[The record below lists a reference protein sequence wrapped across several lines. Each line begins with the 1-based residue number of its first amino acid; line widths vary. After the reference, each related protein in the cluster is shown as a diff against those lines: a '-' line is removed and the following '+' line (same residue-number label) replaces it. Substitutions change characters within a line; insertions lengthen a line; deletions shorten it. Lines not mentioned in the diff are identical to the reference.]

1 MIYNKILE
9 PVHTHGRFFGFLLR
23 QRANFYNVPLTFSI
37 QPRSRM
43 IHRNYLATFLTI
55 LLIGTIPT
63 TLLSYNNP
71 GLEITIFSTYS
82 IAYAAATDKPQTDNG
97 DDQSGS
103 SESSSD
109 TIPSVTSVEK
119 LQQKVRELMLEA
131 SNAKIRAAKA
141 TNAAGNATEDAES
154 LSSIAVEADKDARR
168 LLKSVEDVE
177 KQEQNNNETT
187 NAQEQNNANNYDDG
201 ELSAALSEAKE
212 KRKAANLAEKDARE
226 LSDKADSL
234 NEAAKRAERLA
245 SAAQKELEHAISDYS
260 GSIEKASTNA
270 ADANAKANSDLK
282 KDGNMIDSVDSN
294 DGQTDK
300 RSTKVQNDIS
310 SILVDQGG
318 STVGVPIKENAS
330 NELDVGEVNKQIG
343 NIAVSDN
350 EVSND
355 LLEIDPFSNT
365 TNDNNDNNTPTSISS
380 SANNTVEFEGN
391 VDCKVILDSEITTS
405 TASPGDSAVSTS
417 RNIQN
422 DGKDGGC
429 NPQIS
434 ASGRYQ
440 YNVWSEG
447 DEDNRY
453 ILFKRSVNNRAFE
466 NPITLSG
473 DIPSA
478 VFNPKVTTEGD
489 NVYVVWQGD
498 SESGNQDI
506 LMRKSE
512 NNGQSFGDV
521 INLSNDRAGSGNPEI
536 NVNSSNV
543 YVVWDG
549 TTPGNNDIYLR
560 KSMNNGTDFDK
571 VKNLSTNEGVS
582 YEPKVVLDKKGLEIY
597 WRDYRNGHEEILA
610 KKSLNEGRTFEIMKN
625 LDKEVLDLWK
635 DRSISAGRS

>member
-1 MIYNKILE
+1 MIYDKNLE
-9 PVHTHGRFFGFLLR
+9 PVHTHGRFFGFLIR
-23 QRANFYNVPLTFSI
+23 QRANFYNVPLTFPI

-43 IHRNYLATFLTI
+43 IYRNYLATFLTI

-63 TLLSYNNP
+63 TLLSYNNS
-71 GLEITIFSTYS
+71 GLEITISSTYS

-97 DDQSGS
+97 DDQGGS
-103 SESSSD
+103 SESISD
-109 TIPSVTSVEK
+109 TMPSVTTVEK
-119 LQQKVRELMLEA
+119 LQQKVRELILEA
-131 SNAKIRAAKA
+131 GNAKIRAAKA
-141 TNAAGNATEDAES
+141 TSAAGNATEDAES

-187 NAQEQNNANNYDDG
+187 NAQEQNNANNYDDS

-282 KDGNMIDSVDSN
+282 KDGNMIDAVDSN

-310 SILVDQGG
+310 SVLVDQGG
-318 STVGVPIKENAS
+318 STVEVPIKENAS
-330 NELDVGEVNKQIG
+330 DELDVGEVNKQIG

-365 TNDNNDNNTPTSISS
+365 TNDNNITPTSISS
-380 SANNTVEFEGN
+380 SANNTFEFEGN
-391 VDCKVILDSEITTS
+391 VDCKVILDSEITTAI
-405 TASPGDSAVSTS
+405 ASPGDSTVSTS
-417 RNIQN
+417 SNTQN

-473 DIPSA
+473 NIPSA

-489 NVYVVWQGD
+489 IVYVVWQGD

-536 NVNSSNV
+536 RVNSSNV

-549 TTPGNNDIYLR
+549 TTPGSNDIYLR
-560 KSMNNGTDFDK
+560 KSVNNGTDFGK
-571 VKNLSTNEGVS
+571 VKNLSTNDGVS
-582 YEPKVVLDKKGLEIY
+582 YEPKVVLNKKGVEIY
-597 WRDYRNGHEEILA
+597 WRDYRDGHEEILA
-610 KKSLNEGRTFEIMKN
+610 RKTLNEGRTFEAMKN
-625 LDKEVLDLWK
+625 IDKDVLDLWK
-635 DRSISAGRS
+635 DRNAGRNRALN

>member
-1 MIYNKILE
+1 MIYNKTLE
-9 PVHTHGRFFGFLLR
+9 PVHTHGRFFGFLFR
-23 QRANFYNVPLTFSI
+23 QRANFYNVPLTFPI

-63 TLLSYNNP
+63 TLLSYNNS

-82 IAYAAATDKPQTDNG
+82 IAYAATDKPQTDNG
-97 DDQSGS
+97 DDQGGS

-109 TIPSVTSVEK
+109 TMPSVTTVEK

-310 SILVDQGG
+310 SLLVDQGG

-330 NELDVGEVNKQIG
+330 DELDVGEVNKQIG

-365 TNDNNDNNTPTSISS
+365 TNDDNNNNTPTSISS

-391 VDCKVILDSEITTS
+391 VDCKVILDSEITTA
-405 TASPGDSAVSTS
+405 TASPGDPTVSTS
-417 RNIQN
+417 SNIQN

-635 DRSISAGRS
+635 DRSILAGRS